1 MLPLFFPPRIDL
13 EKSDLFPTL
22 FVSVFIISQYT
33 NRVNYFFTFCVI
45 SLQLLQ
51 SVLSC
56 YYKKEAVSM
65 NEFRTI
71 FKQLRQEHQISQ
83 TELAAKLGISR
94 SAVSMYERGE
104 REPDLAT
111 LEKIRKLFDV
121 DMNYLLGHGEKSPVS
136 SAAPQEPDFQDLQS
150 LLARNGNKL
159 TLEQKQELIRT
170 LLS

>member
-1 MLPLFFPPRIDL
+1 
-13 EKSDLFPTL
+13 
-22 FVSVFIISQYT
+22 
-33 NRVNYFFTFCVI
+33 
-45 SLQLLQ
+45 
-51 SVLSC
+51 
-56 YYKKEAVSM
+56 M

-150 LLARNGNKL
+150 LLALNGNKL